1 MSHPL
6 EGQLAPDFTLKD
18 QDGVSF
24 TLAEVRGSEVLVV
37 FVPWAFSPVCTY
49 EIEQLRDAQDLESQG
64 AKVVVINCD
73 SMIVNQEWAYQNKFM
88 GTLLSDFW
96 PHGEVSKLYGVF
108 NEEAGRARRGTFHVT
123 AEGIVDWVLVNPMGD
138 ARDLDLY
145 RQVLRVG

>member
-24 TLAEVRGSEVLVV
+24 TLSELRGSEVLVV

-96 PHGEVSKLYGVF
+96 PHGEVSKFYGVF